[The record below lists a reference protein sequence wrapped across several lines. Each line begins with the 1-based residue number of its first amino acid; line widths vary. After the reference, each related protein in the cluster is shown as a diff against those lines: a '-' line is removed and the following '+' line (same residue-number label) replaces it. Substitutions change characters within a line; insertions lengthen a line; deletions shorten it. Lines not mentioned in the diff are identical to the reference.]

1 MLVKGEFKGSLNL
14 INMYLKRINL
24 SNTLLALGVTAMV
37 AACGTGNE
45 KSKVEETSEEEVIGI
60 NTTYIDS
67 TVRPADDFFRF
78 VNGKWIDQTEIPGDQ
93 GRWGSFNEL
102 REMTNETVLDV
113 LENAGKSN
121 KYGEGTD
128 QKKATDFY
136 AIGMDSLLAE
146 KAGAKPLQPYFEKIS
161 KIETVKDL
169 QKYLSE
175 QETFGGGAFFSFAVF
190 PDLKNSKVMATYI
203 AQGGLGLPDRDYYTK
218 TDSKSKEIRDKYEQH
233 LVRMLTLLGD
243 EQASAEAQAKRIM
256 ELETRM
262 AEASMTNVER
272 RNIPALYNKKS
283 LGELSK
289 LAPSIDWKEYLA
301 DMGVK
306 GIDTLIVMQPEFIK
320 EFQKIT
326 EEVAVSTWKEYLRWR
341 LLDAN
346 AGYLSNEFVQA
357 NFEFFSKE
365 LRGVEEMQPRWKRV
379 LASTNASLGEAIGK
393 LYVDDVFPP
402 EAKQKAQEMVENI
415 KLAFADRIKNLE
427 WMSDSTKEKAL
438 AKLKTMTVKIGYP
451 DEWRDYSGL
460 VVDGDPEK
468 SSYVGNILNANK
480 FAFNYQVNKIG
491 KPVDKK
497 EWGMSPQ
504 TVNAYFNPLFNEIVF
519 PAAILQPPFYNYKAD
534 MAVNYGG
541 IGAVIGHEISH
552 CFDDQGS
559 RFDAEGN
566 MKNWWSEEDAESF
579 KARTGQLIAQYDA
592 YEPLDSVKVNGAFTL
607 GENIGDLGG
616 VNVAYDGLQRHLA
629 EHGNPGLIDGMT
641 PEQRF
646 FVSWATIW
654 RIKYKDET
662 LRTQVNT
669 DPHSPGMYRAN
680 GPLANLES
688 FYKAFDVKPGDG
700 MYRDDSV
707 RVKIW

>member
-1 MLVKGEFKGSLNL
+1 MKLSDFNL
-14 INMYLKRINL
+14 RHAI
-24 SNTLLALGVTAMV
+24 LAFGVGAFV
-37 AACGTGNE
+37 AACTSAEDG
-45 KSKVEETSEEEVIGI
+45 KSDSEAVVGI
-60 NTTYIDS
+60 NTSYIDS
-67 TVRPADDFFRF
+67 TVRPSDDFFRF

-102 REMTNETVLDV
+102 REMTNETVLSV
-113 LENAGKSN
+113 LETAGKSN

-146 KAGAKPLQPYFEKIS
+146 RVGAQPLQPYFDKIGQIS
-161 KIETVKDL
+161 DAGDL

-175 QETFGGGAFFSFAVF
+175 QQTYGGGAFFNFAVF
-190 PDLKNSKVMATYI
+190 PDLKNSKVMATYLG
-203 AQGGLGLPDRDYYTK
+203 QGGLGLPDRDYYTK
-218 TDSKSKEIRDKYEQH
+218 IDSKSQEIRDKYVKH
-233 LVRMLTLLGD
+233 IARMLTLAGD
-243 EQASAEAQAKRIM
+243 EPQMAADQAARIM
-256 ELETRM
+256 ALETRL

-272 RNIPALYNKKS
+272 RNIPALYNKRS
-283 LGELSK
+283 LTELAE
-289 LAPSIDWKEYLA
+289 LAPSIDWGQYLE
-301 DMGVK
+301 DMDVT
-306 GIDTLIVMQPEFIK
+306 GIDTLIVMQPEFIA

-326 EEVAVSTWKEYLRWR
+326 EEVPVAVWKEYLRWR
-341 LLDAN
+341 LVDGT
-346 AGYLSNEFVQA
+346 AGFLSNEFVQA
-357 NFEFFSKE
+357 NFEFYSKE

-379 LASTNASLGEAIGK
+379 LATTNGSLGEAIGK
-393 LYVDDVFPP
+393 LYVDEKFPP
-402 EAKQKAQEMVENI
+402 EAKTKAQEMVENI
-415 KLAFADRIKNLE
+415 KLAFADRIKKLD

-438 AKLKTMTVKIGYP
+438 EKLKTMTVKIGYP

-460 VVDGDPEK
+460 MVEGDPEK
-468 SSYVGNILNANK
+468 SSYIQNVLNASK
-480 FAFNYQVNKIG
+480 FGFEYQISKIG

-566 MKNWWSEEDAESF
+566 LKNWWTEKDAESF
-579 KARTGQLIAQYDA
+579 KARTGQLVAQYDA
-592 YEPLDSVKVNGAFTL
+592 YEPLDSVRVNGAFTL

-616 VNVAYDGLQRHLA
+616 VSAAYDGLQRHLA

-654 RIKYKDET
+654 RIKYKNET

-680 GPLANLES
+680 GPLANLET
-688 FYKAFDVKPGDG
+688 FYQAFNVQPGDG
-700 MYRDDSV
+700 MYRADSV

>member
-1 MLVKGEFKGSLNL
+1 
-14 INMYLKRINL
+14 MYLKNINL
-24 SNTLLALGVTAMV
+24 ANSLLALGLTSIVVGCDVKDKEADKEVENTEVV
-37 AACGTGNE
+37 A
-45 KSKVEETSEEEVIGI
+45 I
-60 NTTYIDS
+60 NTSYMDS

-78 VNGKWIDQTEIPGDQ
+78 VNGKWIEQTDIPGDE

-113 LENAGKSN
+113 LENAGKSG
-121 KYGEGTD
+121 KYDDGTD

-136 AIGMDSLLAE
+136 SIGMDSLLAE
-146 KAGAKPLQPYFEKIS
+146 KAGAKPLEPYFEQIAS
-161 KIETVKDL
+161 IQNVKDL
-169 QKYLSE
+169 QKYLSK
-175 QETFGGGAFFSFAVF
+175 QQMIGGDAFFSFAVF
-190 PDLKNSKVMATYI
+190 PDLKNSKVMAAYVG
-203 AQGGLGLPDRDYYTK
+203 QGGIGLPDRDYYTNQ
-218 TDSKSKEIRDKYEQH
+218 DGKSKEIRSKYVKHIEK
-233 LVRMLTLLGD
+233 MLMLLGD
-243 EQASAEAQAKRIM
+243 DQQAAQAQAQRIM
-256 ELETRM
+256 KLETRL
-262 AEASMTNVER
+262 AEASMTNVEQ
-272 RNIPALYNKKS
+272 RNIPAMYNKKS
-283 LGELSK
+283 LDQLEGI
-289 LAPSIDWKEYLA
+289 APAINWNEYLE

-306 GIDTLIVMQPEFIK
+306 NIDTLIVMQPKFIA

-326 EEVAVSTWKEYLRWR
+326 KQVPVSTWKEYLRWR
-341 LLDAN
+341 ILDGNAN
-346 AGYLSNEFVQA
+346 YLSNEYVQA
-357 NFEFFSKE
+357 NFDFFSKE
-365 LRGVEEMQPRWKRV
+365 LRGVEEMRPRWKRV
-379 LASTNASLGEAIGK
+379 LGSTNAALGEAIGK
-393 LYVDDVFPP
+393 LYVDETFPP

-415 KLAFADRIKNLE
+415 KLAFADRINQLD
-427 WMSDSTKEKAL
+427 WMSDSTKEQAL
-438 AKLKTMTVKIGYP
+438 LKLKTMVVKIGYP
-451 DEWRDYSGL
+451 DEWKDYSAL
-460 VVDGDPEK
+460 EVDADPET
-468 SSYVGNILNANK
+468 SSFAGNIMNANK
-480 FAFNYQVNKIG
+480 FAFDYEVNKIG
-491 KPVDKK
+491 KPVDRK

-559 RFDAEGN
+559 RFDHEGN
-566 MKNWWSEEDAESF
+566 MKNWWTEADAESF
-579 KARTGQLIAQYDA
+579 KARTGQLVSQYDA
-592 YEPLDSVKVNGAFTL
+592 YEPLDSVKVNGEFTL

-616 VNVAYDGLQRHLA
+616 VSAAYDGLQRHLK
-629 EHGNPGLIDGMT
+629 EHGNPGEIDGMT

-680 GPLANLES
+680 GPLANLDA
-688 FYKAFDVKPGDG
+688 FYQAFDVKPGDG